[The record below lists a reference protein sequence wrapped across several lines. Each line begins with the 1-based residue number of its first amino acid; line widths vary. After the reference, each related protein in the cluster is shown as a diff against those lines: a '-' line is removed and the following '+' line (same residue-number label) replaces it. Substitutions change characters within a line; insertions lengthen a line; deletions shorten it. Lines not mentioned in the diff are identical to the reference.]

1 MALFLSKYINKVD
14 KKGRV
19 SVPASFRAE
28 LSDESFPGIIVRPS
42 FVSQAID
49 ACGRGALQELQRG
62 VGRFNPFTEERAG
75 FANAI
80 FARSHP
86 VPWDGEGRVIVPD
99 ELLSHG
105 AITDRALFV
114 GLGDTFQI
122 WEPDRY
128 AEVEREAIELARQ
141 QRATLTI
148 ESSDTGGSA

>member
-1 MALFLSKYINKVD
+1 MALFLSKYVNKVD

-28 LSDESFPGIIVRPS
+28 LSEESFSGIIVRPS
-42 FVSQAID
+42 FISNAID

-75 FANAI
+75 FASAI

-86 VPWDGEGRVIVPD
+86 VPWDGEGRVIVPE
-99 ELLSHG
+99 ELLSH
-105 AITDRALFV
+105 ASITDRALFV
-114 GLGDTFQI
+114 GLGDTFQL
-122 WEPDRY
+122 WEPAHY

-141 QRATLTI
+141 QRATLVV
-148 ESSDTGGSA
+148 DRDDGGGTV

>member
-19 SVPASFRAE
+19 SVPALFRAE
-28 LSDESFPGIIVRPS
+28 LSDESFPGIIARPS
-42 FVSQAID
+42 FVSEAID
-49 ACGRGALQELQRG
+49 ACGRGALQELQRV

-86 VPWDGEGRVIVPD
+86 VPWDGEGRVIVPA
-99 ELLSHG
+99 ELLSHA
-105 AITDRALFV
+105 AITDYALFV
-114 GLGDTFQI
+114 GLGDTFQV
-122 WEPDRY
+122 WEPERY

-141 QRATLTI
+141 QRATLTV
-148 ESSDTGGSA
+148 DTTSTGDSG

>member
-99 ELLSHG
+99 ELLNHG

-122 WEPDRY
+122 WEPERY

-141 QRATLTI
+141 QRATLTV

>member
-1 MALFLSKYINKVD
+1 MALFLSKYLNKVD

-19 SVPASFRAE
+19 SVPATFRAE
-28 LSDESFPGIIVRPS
+28 LTGESYPGIIVRPS

-49 ACGRGALQELQRG
+49 ACGRDALQELQRG

-99 ELLSHG
+99 DLLSH
-105 AITDRALFV
+105 AEIDDRALFV

-122 WEPDRY
+122 WEPQRY
-128 AEVEREAIELARQ
+128 AEVEREAIEMARQ
-141 QRATLTI
+141 QRASLVI
-148 ESSDTGGSA
+148 DSTGGGGGQ

>member
-1 MALFLSKYINKVD
+1 MALFLSKYVNRVD

-19 SVPASFRAE
+19 SVPATFRAE
-28 LSDESFPGIIVRPS
+28 LAAESFSGIIVRPS
-42 FVSQAID
+42 FVSEAID
-49 ACGRGALQELQRG
+49 ACGRDALQELQRG

-99 ELLSHG
+99 DLLGHAS
-105 AITDRALFV
+105 IEDRALFV
-114 GLGDTFQI
+114 GLGDAFQI

-128 AEVEREAIELARQ
+128 AEVEREALELARQ
-141 QRATLTI
+141 QRANLVI
-148 ESSDTGGSA
+148 DPNGGGAV

>member
-42 FVSQAID
+42 FVSEAID
-49 ACGRGALQELQRG
+49 ACGRAALQELQRG

-86 VPWDGEGRVIVPD
+86 VPWDGEGRVIVPA
-99 ELLSHG
+99 ELLSHA
-105 AITDRALFV
+105 AITDYALFV
-114 GLGDTFQI
+114 GLGDTFQV
-122 WEPDRY
+122 WEPERY

-141 QRATLTI
+141 QRATLAV
-148 ESSDTGGSA
+148 DTTRTGDSG

>member
-1 MALFLSKYINKVD
+1 MALFLSKYLNKVD

-19 SVPASFRAE
+19 SVPATFRAE
-28 LSDESFPGIIVRPS
+28 LASESYPGIIVRPS

-49 ACGRGALQELQRG
+49 ACGRNALQELQRG

-99 ELLSHG
+99 DLLSH
-105 AITDRALFV
+105 AEIDDRALFV

-128 AEVEREAIELARQ
+128 ADVEREAIEMARQ
-141 QRATLTI
+141 QRGSLVI
-148 ESSDTGGSA
+148 GDDNGGGAL